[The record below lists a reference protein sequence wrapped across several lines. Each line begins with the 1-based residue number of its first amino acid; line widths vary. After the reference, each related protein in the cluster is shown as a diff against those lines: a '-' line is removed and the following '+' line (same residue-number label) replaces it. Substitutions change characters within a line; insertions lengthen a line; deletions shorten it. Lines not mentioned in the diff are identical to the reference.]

1 MYNEIDDN
9 MGYPIPLKIRR
20 RWININSMTFLMKWI
35 STAIMLTAA
44 VAIVNDWKPYTIWLL
59 NAGSVSWLITSILWR
74 EWSLIVVN
82 AALLTVYGYGL
93 IIA

>member
-9 MGYPIPLKIRR
+9 MSYPIPLKIRR
-20 RWININSMTFLMKWI
+20 RWININSVTLIMKWV

-44 VAIVNDWKPYTIWLL
+44 VAIVIHGKPYTIWKL

-82 AALLTVYGYGL
+82 SALLAVYG
-93 IIA
+93 

>member
-20 RWININSMTFLMKWI
+20 QWINTNSVTLAMKWI
-35 STAIMLTAA
+35 STAIMLIAA

-82 AALLTVYGYGL
+82 AALLAVYGYGL

>member
-1 MYNEIDDN
+1 MYVEIDDN
-9 MGYPIPLKIRR
+9 NRPIPVTIKR
-20 RWININSMTFLMKWI
+20 RWITVASMTFLMKWI
-35 STAIMLTAA
+35 STVIMLSAA

-82 AALLTVYGYGL
+82 AALLAVYGYGL
-93 IIA
+93 IVL